1 MLRKKSCSYLIV
13 ASVAMNVAFAAL
25 WIAHLSLS
33 HAHLQETGP
42 WETQQPILCPLHREL
57 GVTEEQWTRI
67 EPRLREFQTAVEELT
82 QQTDAMR
89 AEVIDLIAAEEPDRE
104 AIRAKQDEILA
115 TKRRIQGLTAEHLL
129 AEKQDLTPDQ
139 QTRLFEMLRNRTS
152 CANGPPMFGR
162 SKDGLGPASQ
172 NSDESRK

>member
-13 ASVAMNVAFAAL
+13 ASVAMNVAFATL

-42 WETQQPILCPLHREL
+42 RETQQPILCPLHREL
-57 GVTEEQWTRI
+57 GVTESQWTEI
-67 EPRLREFQTAVEELT
+67 EPRLLEFQAAVGELT

-89 AEVIDLIAAEEPDRE
+89 TEVIDLIAADEPDRE

-115 TKRRIQGLTAEHLL
+115 TKRHIQGLAVEHLL

-152 CANGPPMFGR
+152 CSNGPPMYGQSQGR
-162 SKDGLGPASQ
+162 LGPVSQ
-172 NSDESRK
+172 NPDESRK